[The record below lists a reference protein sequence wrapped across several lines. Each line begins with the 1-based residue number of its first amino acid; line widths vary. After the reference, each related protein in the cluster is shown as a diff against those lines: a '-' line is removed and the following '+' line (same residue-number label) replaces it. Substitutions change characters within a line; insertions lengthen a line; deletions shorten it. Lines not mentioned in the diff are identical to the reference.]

1 MKLLS
6 KLNGWQR
13 LWLIVTVNLQLAGGV
28 SRFFRGGA
36 IERYLEGPLKCKT
49 NTGYISPYLP
59 NMPTCQHALVIIG
72 MLASALLLALS
83 PNAYGLF
90 LCLTVYAFAHLSVI
104 LLRWVISGFKKSN

>member
-59 NMPTCQHALVIIG
+59 NMPTCTGYNWDVSISFIACTFSQRLWTVLVFNCLRICTPVCHSCALG
-72 MLASALLLALS
+72 
-83 PNAYGLF
+83 NK
-90 LCLTVYAFAHLSVI
+90 
-104 LLRWVISGFKKSN
+104 WVQEE